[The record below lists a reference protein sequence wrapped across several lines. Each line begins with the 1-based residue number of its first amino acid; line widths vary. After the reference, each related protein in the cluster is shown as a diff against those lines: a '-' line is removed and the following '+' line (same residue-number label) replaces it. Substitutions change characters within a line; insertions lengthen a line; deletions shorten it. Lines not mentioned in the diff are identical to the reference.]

1 MDPGGHVPP
10 VWPGN
15 TAVSAGDS
23 CRPKL
28 GQGPGKVLNVPDGR
42 QGLEVGWGSVRR
54 LDYGM
59 RIAAQL
65 LVTTIEVGLLFFG
78 VQNRLPTVS
87 AADAL
92 EELDGGVARYVSTGI
107 ERLDGALIS
116 SSSLRT
122 PDSASGGGLQRGQVT
137 EIWGPPGSGKTAV
150 GKVFNWSPMRYAKGM
165 TLCGLPH
172 LIALLCRPTAATV
185 PANSVVVVIDSL
197 SALVNHAF
205 PKAPDG
211 RKDQPRGKGPGLS
224 AKRLQALQYIT
235 SALQKLAATRDCAVV
250 VLSQCATKMHLE
262 RSATL
267 IPSINAGVWE
277 QGMSTRVVLFRDWVW
292 KEERPWSVCFAGV
305 QKLDG
310 KAGPDMM
317 QSAAAFRV
325 EATGLV
331 GVQYDTSQPSLF
343 LPTAPRAKRKLAE
356 AGLEV
361 PDSEEDNE
369 EYGWARED
377 ESALPGPPPQWQGS
391 EDILLGTQAAESE
404 DDGGSNGDGHGDG
417 GDGDDE
423 DDEAEDVG
431 EAATSG
437 RDNQDLAE

>member
-1 MDPGGHVPP
+1 EKVRSCLPATLLPATRVADDLIRGTCEV
-10 VWPGN
+10 
-15 TAVSAGDS
+15 DS
-23 CRPKL
+23 LILC
-28 GQGPGKVLNVPDGR
+28 NFCNFT
-42 QGLEVGWGSVRR
+42 S
-54 LDYGM
+54 
-59 RIAAQL
+59 
-65 LVTTIEVGLLFFG
+65 TIGTC
-78 VQNRLPTVS
+78 QIYRDRLPTVS

-92 EELDGGVARYVSTGI
+92 EELDGGVARHISTGI
-107 ERLDGALIS
+107 GRLDEALTS
-116 SSSLRT
+116 SSSLQELAPTR
-122 PDSASGGGLQRGQVT
+122 GGGLQRGQVT

-150 GKVFNWSPMRYAKGM
+150 GIQLVANALCEGHGAVWVGRFIEDYHAREDDDETNAK
-165 TLCGLPH
+165 LSRL
-172 LIALLCRPTAATV
+172 RV
-185 PANSVVVVIDSL
+185 YNSL

-211 RKDQPRGKGPGLS
+211 RKDPPRGKGPGLSLS

-250 VLSQCATKMHLE
+250 VLSQCATKMQLE

-317 QSAAAFRV
+317 QNAAAFRV
-325 EATGLV
+325 EATGVV
-331 GVQYDTSQPSLF
+331 GVQYDTSQPSVF

-361 PDSEEDNE
+361 PDSEEDDE

-404 DDGGSNGDGHGDG
+404 DDGSSDGDGHGDG

-423 DDEAEDVG
+423 DDKAEDVD

-437 RDNQDLAE
+437 RDNQDLTE

>member
-1 MDPGGHVPP
+1 MEKYHSIHEED
-10 VWPGN
+10 
-15 TAVSAGDS
+15 VSSFDLPS
-23 CRPKL
+23 
-28 GQGPGKVLNVPDGR
+28 
-42 QGLEVGWGSVRR
+42 
-54 LDYGM
+54 
-59 RIAAQL
+59 
-65 LVTTIEVGLLFFG
+65 TH
-78 VQNRLPTVS
+78 RLPTVS

-107 ERLDGALIS
+107 ERLDEALAS

-122 PDSASGGGLQRGQVT
+122 PDSTCGGGLQRGQVT

-150 GKVFNWSPMRYAKGM
+150 AIQLVANA
-165 TLCGLPH
+165 LCEGHGAVWLPQPPSSDSTALPSYGGDSASEFDCGRDRL
-172 LIALLCRPTAATV
+172 LI
-185 PANSVVVVIDSL
+185 SS
-197 SALVNHAF
+197 
-205 PKAPDG
+205 
-211 RKDQPRGKGPGLS
+211 GPVLS

-250 VLSQCATKMHLE
+250 VLSQCATKMRLE

-310 KAGPDMM
+310 KTGPDMM

-325 EATGLV
+325 EATGVV
-331 GVQYDTSQPSLF
+331 GVQYDTSQPSVF

-361 PDSEEDNE
+361 PDSEEDDE
-369 EYGWARED
+369 EYGWVRED

>member
-1 MDPGGHVPP
+1 MMQP
-10 VWPGN
+10 VIAQQEGAQIP
-15 TAVSAGDS
+15 SAT
-23 CRPKL
+23 CLP
-28 GQGPGKVLNVPDGR
+28 
-42 QGLEVGWGSVRR
+42 
-54 LDYGM
+54 
-59 RIAAQL
+59 A
-65 LVTTIEVGLLFFG
+65 TG
-78 VQNRLPTVS
+78 VADDLMSSTYRLPTVS

-107 ERLDGALIS
+107 GRLDGALIS
-116 SSSLRT
+116 SSSLQA
-122 PDSASGGGLQRGQVT
+122 PDPTSGGGLQRGQVT
-137 EIWGPPGSGKTAV
+137 EIWGPPGSGKTAL
-150 GKVFNWSPMRYAKGM
+150 GCPS
-165 TLCGLPH
+165 LPH

-185 PANSVVVVIDSL
+185 PANSAVVVIDSL
-197 SALVNHAF
+197 SALVNHVF

-211 RKDQPRGKGPGLS
+211 RKDQSRGKGPGLS

-250 VLSQCATKMHLE
+250 VLSQCATKMQLE

-331 GVQYDTSQPSLF
+331 GVRYDTSQPSVF

-361 PDSEEDNE
+361 PDSEEDDE

-404 DDGGSNGDGHGDG
+404 DDRGSNGDGHGDG

-437 RDNQDLAE
+437 RDDQVLAEQ

>member
-1 MDPGGHVPP
+1 MEKYHSIHQEDISSFDLPSTH
-10 VWPGN
+10 
-15 TAVSAGDS
+15 
-23 CRPKL
+23 
-28 GQGPGKVLNVPDGR
+28 
-42 QGLEVGWGSVRR
+42 
-54 LDYGM
+54 
-59 RIAAQL
+59 
-65 LVTTIEVGLLFFG
+65 
-78 VQNRLPTVS
+78 RLPTVS

-107 ERLDGALIS
+107 GRLDGALIS
-116 SSSLRT
+116 SSSLQA
-122 PDSASGGGLQRGQVT
+122 PDPTSGGGLQRGQVT
-137 EIWGPPGSGKTAV
+137 EIWGPPGSGKTALGIQLV
-150 GKVFNWSPMRYAKGM
+150 ANA
-165 TLCGLPH
+165 LCERHGAVWVDCAYSVCGHRLNAVIEAVESTRPSKDPEAVKSATNHFAHYSCPSLPH

-185 PANSVVVVIDSL
+185 PANSAVVVIDSL
-197 SALVNHAF
+197 SALVNHVF

-211 RKDQPRGKGPGLS
+211 RKDQSRGKGPGLS

-250 VLSQCATKMHLE
+250 VLSQCATKMQLE

-317 QSAAAFRV
+317 QSAAAFRI

-331 GVQYDTSQPSLF
+331 GVQYDTSQPSVF

-361 PDSEEDNE
+361 PDSEEDDE

-404 DDGGSNGDGHGDG
+404 DDRGSNGDGHGDG

-423 DDEAEDVG
+423 DDEAEYVG

-437 RDNQDLAE
+437 RDDQVLAEQ

>member
-1 MDPGGHVPP
+1 M
-10 VWPGN
+10 
-15 TAVSAGDS
+15 
-23 CRPKL
+23 
-28 GQGPGKVLNVPDGR
+28 Q
-42 QGLEVGWGSVRR
+42 
-54 LDYGM
+54 
-59 RIAAQL
+59 
-65 LVTTIEVGLLFFG
+65 
-78 VQNRLPTVS
+78 
-87 AADAL
+87 
-92 EELDGGVARYVSTGI
+92 
-107 ERLDGALIS
+107 
-116 SSSLRT
+116 
-122 PDSASGGGLQRGQVT
+122 
-137 EIWGPPGSGKTAV
+137 
-150 GKVFNWSPMRYAKGM
+150 
-165 TLCGLPH
+165 
-172 LIALLCRPTAATV
+172 
-185 PANSVVVVIDSL
+185 
-197 SALVNHAF
+197 
-205 PKAPDG
+205 
-211 RKDQPRGKGPGLS
+211 
-224 AKRLQALQYIT
+224 
-235 SALQKLAATRDCAVV
+235 
-250 VLSQCATKMHLE
+250 LE

-331 GVQYDTSQPSLF
+331 GVQYDTSQPSVF

-361 PDSEEDNE
+361 PDSEEDDE

-404 DDGGSNGDGHGDG
+404 DDRGSNGDGHGDG

-437 RDNQDLAE
+437 RDDQVLAEQ

>member
-1 MDPGGHVPP
+1 MPSPKPP
-10 VWPGN
+10 TVEKFRR
-15 TAVSAGDS
+15 AAKVSLFWTKSRFTYSYYA
-23 CRPKL
+23 
-28 GQGPGKVLNVPDGR
+28 GPG
-42 QGLEVGWGSVRR
+42 
-54 LDYGM
+54 
-59 RIAAQL
+59 
-65 LVTTIEVGLLFFG
+65 
-78 VQNRLPTVS
+78 
-87 AADAL
+87 
-92 EELDGGVARYVSTGI
+92 
-107 ERLDGALIS
+107 
-116 SSSLRT
+116 
-122 PDSASGGGLQRGQVT
+122 
-137 EIWGPPGSGKTAV
+137 
-150 GKVFNWSPMRYAKGM
+150 
-165 TLCGLPH
+165 
-172 LIALLCRPTAATV
+172 
-185 PANSVVVVIDSL
+185 L
-197 SALVNHAF
+197 S
-205 PKAPDG
+205 
-211 RKDQPRGKGPGLS
+211 LS

-250 VLSQCATKMHLE
+250 VLSQCATKMQLE

-292 KEERPWSVCFAGV
+292 KEEQPWSVCFAGV

-310 KAGPDMM
+310 KAGPNMM

-325 EATGLV
+325 EATGVV
-331 GVQYDTSQPSLF
+331 GVQYDTSQPSVF

-361 PDSEEDNE
+361 PDSEEDDE

-404 DDGGSNGDGHGDG
+404 DDGSSDGDGHGDG

-423 DDEAEDVG
+423 DDKAEGVD

>member
-1 MDPGGHVPP
+1 MEKYHSIHQEDISSFDLPSTH
-10 VWPGN
+10 
-15 TAVSAGDS
+15 
-23 CRPKL
+23 
-28 GQGPGKVLNVPDGR
+28 
-42 QGLEVGWGSVRR
+42 
-54 LDYGM
+54 
-59 RIAAQL
+59 
-65 LVTTIEVGLLFFG
+65 
-78 VQNRLPTVS
+78 RLPTVS

-116 SSSLRT
+116 SSSLQT
-122 PDSASGGGLQRGQVT
+122 PDTISGGGLQRGQVT

-150 GKVFNWSPMRYAKGM
+150 GIQLVANA
-165 TLCGLPH
+165 LCEGHGAVWVGRLPH

-185 PANSVVVVIDSL
+185 PANSSVVVIDSL

-205 PKAPDG
+205 PKAPD
-211 RKDQPRGKGPGLS
+211 GPGLS

-250 VLSQCATKMHLE
+250 VLSQCATKMQLE

-331 GVQYDTSQPSLF
+331 GVQYDTSQPSVF

-361 PDSEEDNE
+361 PDSEEDDE

-437 RDNQDLAE
+437 RDNQVLAE

>member
-28 GQGPGKVLNVPDGR
+28 GQGPGKVLNVPD
-42 QGLEVGWGSVRR
+42 
-54 LDYGM
+54 D
-59 RIAAQL
+59 
-65 LVTTIEVGLLFFG
+65 
-78 VQNRLPTVS
+78 RLPTVS

-116 SSSLRT
+116 SSSLQT
-122 PDSASGGGLQRGQVT
+122 PDPTSGGGLQRGQVT

-150 GKVFNWSPMRYAKGM
+150 GCPS
-165 TLCGLPH
+165 LPH

-185 PANSVVVVIDSL
+185 PANSAVVVIDSL

-211 RKDQPRGKGPGLS
+211 RKDQSRGKGPGLS

-250 VLSQCATKMHLE
+250 VLSQCATKMQLE

-317 QSAAAFRV
+317 QSAAAFKV
-325 EATGLV
+325 EA
-331 GVQYDTSQPSLF
+331 YDTSQPSVF

-361 PDSEEDNE
+361 PDSEEDDE

-404 DDGGSNGDGHGDG
+404 DDGGSNGDGHGGG

-437 RDNQDLAE
+437 RDNQVLAE

>member
-1 MDPGGHVPP
+1 MEKYHSIHEEDISSFDLPS
-10 VWPGN
+10 
-15 TAVSAGDS
+15 T
-23 CRPKL
+23 
-28 GQGPGKVLNVPDGR
+28 
-42 QGLEVGWGSVRR
+42 
-54 LDYGM
+54 
-59 RIAAQL
+59 RIAD
-65 LVTTIEVGLLFFG
+65 
-78 VQNRLPTVS
+78 RLPTVS

-137 EIWGPPGSGKTAV
+137 EIWGPPGSGKTATDTHV
-150 GKVFNWSPMRYAKGM
+150 KDCAYSVCGHRLSAVIGAVESTRSSKDTEAAKSA
-165 TLCGLPH
+165 TDHFAHYSCPSLPH

>member
-1 MDPGGHVPP
+1 MEKYH
-10 VWPGN
+10 
-15 TAVSAGDS
+15 
-23 CRPKL
+23 
-28 GQGPGKVLNVPDGR
+28 
-42 QGLEVGWGSVRR
+42 SVHEKDISSFD
-54 LDYGM
+54 LPST
-59 RIAAQL
+59 RIAD
-65 LVTTIEVGLLFFG
+65 
-78 VQNRLPTVS
+78 RLPTVS

-92 EELDGGVARYVSTGI
+92 EELDGGVARHVSTGI
-107 ERLDGALIS
+107 GRLDEALTS
-116 SSSLRT
+116 SSSLREPT
-122 PDSASGGGLQRGQVT
+122 PTRGGGLQRGQVT
-137 EIWGPPGSGKTAV
+137 EIWGPPGSGKTATTMR
-150 GKVFNWSPMRYAKGM
+150 GKTTTRLTQSFKDCAYTV
-165 TLCGLPH
+165 CGHRLNAVVEAVEATQPSKDTEVATSATDHFAHYGCPSLPH

-185 PANSVVVVIDSL
+185 PANSAVVVIDSL

-211 RKDQPRGKGPGLS
+211 RKDPPRGKDLSLS
-224 AKRLQALQYIT
+224 ARRLQALQYIT

-250 VLSQCATKMHLE
+250 VLSQCATKMQLE

-325 EATGLV
+325 EATGVV
-331 GVQYDTSQPSLF
+331 GVQYDTSQPSVF
-343 LPTAPRAKRKLAE
+343 LPAAPRAKRKLAE

-361 PDSEEDNE
+361 PDSEEDDE

-377 ESALPGPPPQWQGS
+377 ESTLPGPPPQWQGS

-404 DDGGSNGDGHGDG
+404 DDGSSDGDGHGDG

-423 DDEAEDVG
+423 DDKAEDVD